1 MQGFSV
7 LEKTASIIV
16 RMGASS
22 SWCEN
27 SLYPFIH
34 ADFSAKRNLKCKKIS
49 VFVRYL
55 VFRKWRMSV
64 KMALSLC

>member
-1 MQGFSV
+1 
-7 LEKTASIIV
+7 
-16 RMGASS
+16 MGASS

-34 ADFSAKRNLKCKKIS
+34 AAFSAKRNLKCKKIS